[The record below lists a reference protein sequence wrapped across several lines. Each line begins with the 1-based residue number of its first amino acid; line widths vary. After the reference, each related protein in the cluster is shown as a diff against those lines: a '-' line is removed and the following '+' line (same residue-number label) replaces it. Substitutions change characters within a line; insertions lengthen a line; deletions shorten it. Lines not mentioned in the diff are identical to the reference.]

1 MSERLFEFN
10 TQRDLLVQWADRK
23 CDLGLRDYW
32 ESRNQVS
39 IDGKPTRVLSDESVP
54 GRRSVPIKEWLL
66 ALN

>member
-23 CDLGLRDYW
+23 GDLGLRDYW

-39 IDGKPTRVLSDESVP
+39 IDSKPTRVLSDESVP
-54 GRRSVPIKEWLL
+54 IATPGYS
-66 ALN
+66 

>member
-39 IDGKPTRVLSDESVP
+39 IDGKPTGVLSDESVP
-54 GRRSVPIKEWLL
+54 IATPGYS
-66 ALN
+66 